1 MNLFKE
7 IKLFVKMDVIL
18 KNMII
23 LIKDHNAFVKVKN
36 LNQILIQLQI

>member
-23 LIKDHNAFVKVKN
+23 LIKEYNVFVKVKN
-36 LNQILIQLQI
+36 LNQILIQLLI